1 MRLCGEGQL
10 KGGEDG
16 SKKDCEMVSIE
27 SASDDEV
34 DAKVYA
40 GGGEASRHNVVKSN

>member
-1 MRLCGEGQL
+1 MNS
-10 KGGEDG
+10 GEDG
-16 SKKDCEMVSIE
+16 SKKHCGMVSID

-40 GGGEASRHNVVKSN
+40 GGGEASRHKVVESG

>member
-1 MRLCGEGQL
+1 V

-16 SKKDCEMVSIE
+16 SNKDCGMVSIH

-34 DAKVYA
+34 DAKEFMREVERRA
-40 GGGEASRHNVVKSN
+40 VTKS